1 VVRHILSAVL
11 AAGLF
16 GLPSAVAQ
24 KVETDYAHGTDF
36 SKYKTYNWTKL
47 QDSSD
52 SNQLMDQRIV
62 AALEEELAKKGLTK
76 NESNPDVLVG
86 YQTAI
91 THQTQLN
98 TFSTQMGP
106 GWGYGPR
113 WGYGWGGGFSSGTST
128 TTTSTIPMG
137 TLSVSIFDPAQK
149 QLIFRG
155 VAQHTLTGKAQ
166 KDTKKIQKA
175 VVKIFEKYPP
185 KERG

>member
-1 VVRHILSAVL
+1 MRNLLSVVFATTLL
-11 AAGLF
+11 
-16 GLPSAVAQ
+16 GLPSAAVAQ

-52 SNQLMDQRIV
+52 TNQLVDQRIT
-62 AALEEELAKKGLTK
+62 AALEEELAKEGLTK
-76 NESNPDVLVG
+76 NENNPDVLVG

-91 THQTQLN
+91 TQQVQLH

-106 GWGYGPR
+106 SWGYGPR

-128 TTTSTIPMG
+128 TTTSTIPRG
-137 TLSVSIFDPAQK
+137 TLTVSMFDPQQK
-149 QLIFRG
+149 QLVFRG
-155 VAQHTLTGKAQ
+155 VAQDTLTGKPE